1 MNPIARSPLT
11 SVVVALTVIVLG
23 LSRAEAA
30 ADDLKGLQDALNIVN
45 QEQQAVYQQFQMLQE
60 LRRRDA
66 EAARPPAV
74 GYQVGP
80 PRNYEDVMAAQKAQA
95 ERDGRYSRQLDELYS
110 RHRDLDRE
118 RRSIMESM
126 QKLREAPR
134 PAGG

>member
-1 MNPIARSPLT
+1 MNPIARNPLT

-23 LSRAEAA
+23 FSRAEAA

-45 QEQQAVYQQFQMLQE
+45 QEQQAVYQQFQMIQE

-74 GYQVGP
+74 GHRVGP
-80 PRNYEDVMAAQKAQA
+80 PGNYEDVVAAQKAQA
-95 ERDGRYSRQLDELYS
+95 ERDERYSRQLGELYS